1 MPGFIE
7 RPATNADAI
16 APDSVEGSGVDQA
29 IGAELMIRTVVV
41 FMLFILLAST
51 LPTAAAEVEPP
62 ELPDG
67 LSATDWQSIRAVHS
81 KNRLPLHFAAART
94 NEDGG
99 RGGDGN
105 LTGAVQLAQQA
116 YLKASSTGGSDGFGT
131 SIAMSGDTVVVGS
144 PSEDSAATGI
154 NGDDGDNSASAAGAV
169 YVFARNGAT
178 WSQQAYLKA
187 SNTDGGDF
195 FGVSVAV
202 SGDTIV
208 VGARLED
215 STATGVNGD
224 EGDNAAPGSGAA
236 YVFVRNGE
244 TWTQQAYLKASNPD
258 GGDEFGSSVAI
269 SGDVVIVGAPKE
281 DSNATG
287 VAGDESNN
295 LAGNSGAAYV
305 FVRDGV
311 TWSQQAYLKA
321 SNTDNGDDFGVS
333 LAVSGATVVVGA
345 RFEDS
350 NATGVDGDETSNSG
364 SDSGAAYV
372 FVREDATW
380 SQQAYLKASN
390 TGNGDWFGFSVA
402 VFGDTVVVGSFEEDS
417 SATGVNG
424 DEDSNDAVSA
434 GAAYVFARSGI
445 TWSQQAYLKAS
456 NSAAIDQFGYTVAVA
471 DDTVVV
477 GARLEDSNATG
488 VNGNDDGNSALDSGA
503 AYVFA
508 RDDTGDWSQQFYLK
522 ASNTDSGDLFGASIA
537 VSGRSVVVGAI
548 QEDSAAGGV
557 DGDESDNTGVNSGA
571 AYVFAPSDSLF
582 QDRFENQ

>member
-16 APDSVEGSGVDQA
+16 APDSVEGSGADQA

-41 FMLFILLAST
+41 FILFILLAST
-51 LPTAAAEVEPP
+51 LPPAAAEAEPSA
-62 ELPDG
+62 LPDG
-67 LSATDWQSIRAVHS
+67 LSATDWQSIRVVHS
-81 KNRLPLHFAAART
+81 KNRLPLRSAAART
-94 NEDGG
+94 YED
-99 RGGDGN
+99 DGLPGVGN
-105 LTGAVQLAQQA
+105 VTGAVDVAQQA

-169 YVFARNGAT
+169 YVFVRDGAT

-269 SGDVVIVGAPKE
+269 SGDVVIIGAPKE

-287 VAGDESNN
+287 VDGDESNN
-295 LAGNSGAAYV
+295 LAGNSGAVYV

-456 NSAAIDQFGYTVAVA
+456 NTATIDQFGYSVAVA

-522 ASNTDSGDLFGASIA
+522 ASNTDSGDLFGASTA

-582 QDRFENQ
+582 QDRFEN

>member
-1 MPGFIE
+1 
-7 RPATNADAI
+7 
-16 APDSVEGSGVDQA
+16 
-29 IGAELMIRTVVV
+29 
-41 FMLFILLAST
+41 
-51 LPTAAAEVEPP
+51 
-62 ELPDG
+62 
-67 LSATDWQSIRAVHS
+67 
-81 KNRLPLHFAAART
+81 
-94 NEDGG
+94 
-99 RGGDGN
+99 
-105 LTGAVQLAQQA
+105 
-116 YLKASSTGGSDGFGT
+116 
-131 SIAMSGDTVVVGS
+131 VVVGS

-169 YVFARNGAT
+169 YVFVRDGAT

-269 SGDVVIVGAPKE
+269 SGDVVIIGAPKE

-287 VAGDESNN
+287 VDGDESNN

-321 SNTDNGDDFGVS
+321 SNTENGDDFGVS

-434 GAAYVFARSGI
+434 GAAYVFVRNGI